1 MIDLRNITKVYN
13 PKKHNEFTALDD
25 VTLKINDGEFCAV
38 IGKSGSGKSTLLHII
53 ALLDKFT
60 FGDYFLNGKD
70 VAKTPEGAA
79 AKYRAKN
86 IGFVKQDFALIEDY
100 TALDNVM
107 LPLYPIK
114 AKDKKKKALAALKK
128 MGIERLSEKE
138 TRKLSGGEKQRVAIA
153 RAIVNEPSII
163 LADEP
168 TGSLDSKT
176 AAEIMSVFK
185 QLNAE
190 GKTVVI
196 VTHDQGIAQQCGRI
210 IEIADGKI
218 IREQN

>member
-1 MIDLRNITKVYN
+1 MIELKNITKVYN
-13 PKKHNEFTALDD
+13 PKKHNQFTALNG
-25 VTLKINDGEFCAV
+25 VSLEIPDGEFCAV
-38 IGKSGSGKSTLLHII
+38 VGKSGSGKSTLLHII
-53 ALLDKFT
+53 GMLDKFT
-60 FGDYFLNGKD
+60 DGKYFLNQKD
-70 VAKTPEGAA
+70 IAKTPEGAA

-100 TALDNVM
+100 SALDNVM

-114 AKDKKKKALAALKK
+114 AKEKKKKALAALEK
-128 MGIERLSEKE
+128 MGIKGLAEKE
-138 TRKLSGGEKQRVAIA
+138 ARTLSGGEKQRVAIA

-176 AAEIMSVFK
+176 AADIMNVFK

-196 VTHDQGIAQQCGRI
+196 VTHDTGIAKQCSRI
-210 IEIADGKI
+210 IEISDGKI
-218 IREQN
+218 VSD